1 MSLFNSLKYQ
11 LKYLAE
17 KERNKNIYYREI
29 VGKVELRMQ
38 VDDLKRTVKHQ
49 KEIINSLR
57 EEIKKGGDKNDSKRI
72 NRIIA

>member
-17 KERNKNIYYREI
+17 KEQNKNIYYREI

-38 VDDLKRTVKHQ
+38 VDDLKRTLNHQ

-57 EEIKKGGDKNDSKRI
+57 EEIKKGGE
-72 NRIIA
+72 II

>member
-38 VDDLKRTVKHQ
+38 VDDLKRTVNHQ

-57 EEIKKGGDKNDSKRI
+57 EEIKKGGE
-72 NRIIA
+72 II